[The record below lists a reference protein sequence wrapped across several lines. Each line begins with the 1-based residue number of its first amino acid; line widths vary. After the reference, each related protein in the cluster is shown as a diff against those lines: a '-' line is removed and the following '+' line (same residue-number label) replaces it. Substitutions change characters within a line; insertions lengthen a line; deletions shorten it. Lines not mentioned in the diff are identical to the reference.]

1 MKRRVIRNVI
11 GCILII
17 IVLVVITYDF
27 WLTAL
32 AKWLI
37 VGDQVIPVDLIVVST
52 GSKERIYYAIQLWK
66 QKVASK
72 ILVLSPNWSV
82 IGTQKRIGDLVV
94 KEMISRG
101 IPRDAIFVDH
111 RPDSTYEDAVY
122 SREWALKLGVTS
134 LIVLEDPFGMRR
146 LRWTFRKVFA
156 DTDIQL
162 YYVSVPPELS
172 ELTVEKWWTRET
184 ELLYVFEEYVKLIF
198 YWIKY

>member
-11 GCILII
+11 GCILLILVII
-17 IVLVVITYDF
+17 VITYNF

-32 AKWLI
+32 AKCLI

-52 GSKERIYYAIQLWK
+52 GSRERIYYAIQLWK
-66 QKVASK
+66 QKVAPK
-72 ILVLSPNWSV
+72 ILVLSPNWPV

-94 KEMISRG
+94 KEMISQG

-156 DTDIQL
+156 NTDIQL

-172 ELTVEKWWTRET
+172 KLTVEKWWTRET
-184 ELLYVFEEYVKLIF
+184 ELLYVFEEYVKLVF